1 MLKFIKLRYKVT
13 GSSHKIV
20 LKHYCI
26 LFDQQTNGT
35 CVKVK
40 QAVAK
45 SRHILFR
52 YSHHPVF

>member
-1 MLKFIKLRYKVT
+1 MLKFIKLWYKVT

-45 SRHILFR
+45 SRNILFR
-52 YSHHPVF
+52 YSH